1 MKTNYTLTGTGA
13 FKKSRGRSNER
24 LISSFFEKAGM
35 PVVKK
40 RKVTFDAVVISTKG
54 WKLNREAANER

>member
-1 MKTNYTLTGTGA
+1 MKTSHTLAGA
-13 FKKSRGRSNER
+13 FRNRRNRSDER
-24 LISSFFEKAGM
+24 LVSSFFEKAGM

-54 WKLNREAANER
+54 WKFNREAANER